1 MTFHGEPGLTVM
13 TEKEI
18 GNETVRVFLC
28 RFNGK
33 GVFHTDDTKVIRRLT
48 PHFRHDKEGT
58 NDEKK

>member
-13 TEKEI
+13 TEKHIE
-18 GNETVRVFLC
+18 NETVRVFLC

-33 GVFHTDDTKVIRRLT
+33 GIFRTDDPKIIRRLT
-48 PHFRHDKEGT
+48 PHFRYDEEGT